1 MNLVKKDI
9 DSIIYKS
16 NPLLLLYLILLICT
30 QIYILVFSEYNPIE
44 VFFQAIAIDAGYITS
59 FQSFIMPT
67 FWFLFQLAPTFI
79 VSHSIYS
86 NHINNSSYDVLKT
99 RSRNKYFFS
108 KILAALLVIILLN
121 LALYILILLNVF
133 ISKDIDRSLIAILT
147 RMIISYIIVEFI
159 LFYISFIVA
168 IKLGYKFA
176 ISTILIQLILSMTS
190 NFKYFIGQQSLT
202 YKQDIMGGYISL
214 KENIICRSIY
224 LIVLLIVSFFIF
236 SNYDFYGGDND
247 WSFKY
252 FKDYKWS

>member
-30 QIYILVFSEYNPIE
+30 QIYIIVFSDYNPIE
-44 VFFQAIAIDAGYITS
+44 IFFEAIAFDAGYLTS
-59 FQSFIMPT
+59 FQGFVMPT
-67 FWFLFQLAPTFI
+67 FWFLFQLVPTFI

-133 ISKDIDRSLIAILT
+133 ISKNIDMSLIAILS
-147 RMIISYIIVEFI
+147 RMIISYILVEFI
-159 LFYISFIVA
+159 LFYISFVVG
-168 IKLGYKFA
+168 IKLGFKFA
-176 ISTILIQLILSMTS
+176 ISSILIQLILSMTS
-190 NFKYFIGQQSLT
+190 NFKYFIGQQALA
-202 YKQDIMGGYISL
+202 YKQDVMGGYIRL
-214 KENIICRSIY
+214 KDNIICLSIY
-224 LIVLLIVSFFIF
+224 LIVLLLVSLFIF
-236 SNYDFYGGDND
+236 SRYDFYGGDND
-247 WSFKY
+247 
-252 FKDYKWS
+252 